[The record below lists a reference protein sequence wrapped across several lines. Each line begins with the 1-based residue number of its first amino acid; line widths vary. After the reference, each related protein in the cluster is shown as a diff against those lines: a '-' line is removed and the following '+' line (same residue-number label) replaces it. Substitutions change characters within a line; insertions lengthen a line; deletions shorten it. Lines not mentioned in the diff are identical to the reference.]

1 MADWLEDVPARA
13 WRGLSADDGSK
24 GPRLYDWAY
33 LPYRSDAAPGW
44 QKGLLIRRK
53 IRKPVEFT
61 FYLTLSPNQ
70 TSLDPMSAE

>member
-1 MADWLEDVPARA
+1 MQQILGE
-13 WRGLSADDGSK
+13 GSK
-24 GPRLYDWAY
+24 GPRLYDWAW

-44 QKGLLIRRK
+44 KKGLLIRRK